1 MGSVFTLALKMNS
14 TQNLQHRSECGHI
27 RRHIDHTLQTDCVC
41 LRVEKKNRE
50 SDREPGSALRPD
62 TAGKIEISKY
72 ARGERR
78 QVGPTPSPTVGAC
91 AGYR

>member
-1 MGSVFTLALKMNS
+1 MGSVMTQALKKNS

-27 RRHIDHTLQTDCVC
+27 RGHIDPTLQIDCVC
-41 LRVEKKNRE
+41 LSVRKIVRAIVSQAQRCGLSLCGQN
-50 SDREPGSALRPD
+50 
-62 TAGKIEISKY
+62 IEISNY
-72 ARGERR
+72 AGGERR